1 MNKKSVIKL
10 LCAGSLLVSPAL
22 GHALTSITDSQN
34 DFLGTFGGLAN
45 SSSMTDLDVLSATV
59 LYDAST
65 DLFKLTATMDGSI
78 GTTANSLY
86 VWGVNRGAGTA
97 GFAANGIDGVRFDRV
112 ILLDPDGPSS
122 VAGAGSLPS
131 GAVTISG
138 NTISA
143 VVSGSLLPS
152 TGFNKLDYTWN
163 LWPRNVTFSGFAAIA
178 DFAPD
183 NANFTTTPGSVPV
196 PEPETY
202 LLMLAGLG
210 LTGWMLRRRAA
221 A

>member
-1 MNKKSVIKL
+1 MSKIGMIKL
-10 LCAGSLLVSPAL
+10 LCAGSLLVTPAL
-22 GHALTSITDSQN
+22 GHALVGITDNPN
-34 DFLGTFGGLAN
+34 DFLSTFGGTPT
-45 SSSMTDLDVLSATV
+45 MTDLDVLSATV
-59 LYDAST
+59 IYDAST
-65 DLFKLTATMDGSI
+65 DLFRLTATVDGPI
-78 GTTANSLY
+78 GMTPNSLY

-97 GFAANGIDGVRFDRV
+97 GFAANGFDGIRFDRV
-112 ILLDPDGPSS
+112 ILLDPDGTSM
-122 VAGAGSLPS
+122 VAGAGVLPS

-163 LWPRNVTFSGFAAIA
+163 LWPRDVGFTGFAQIA

-183 NANFTTTPGSVPV
+183 NASFTTTPGTVAV

-210 LTGWMLRRRAA
+210 VVGWMLRRRVGA
-221 A
+221 

>member
-1 MNKKSVIKL
+1 MNKMSVIKL
-10 LCAGSLLVSPAL
+10 LCAVSLLVSPVL
-22 GHALTSITDSQN
+22 GHALTSITDSRN
-34 DFLGTFGGLAN
+34 DFLPTFGGLAN
-45 SSSMTDLDVLSATV
+45 GSSMPDLDVLSATV

-65 DLFKLTATMDGSI
+65 DLFKLTATMDGPI
-78 GTTANSLY
+78 GTTADSLY

-97 GFAANGIDGVRFDRV
+97 GFASDGVDGVRFDRV
-112 ILLDPDGPSS
+112 VLLDPDGTSA
-122 VAGAGSLPS
+122 VAGAGNLPA

-143 VVSGSLLPS
+143 VISGSLLPS
-152 TGFNKLDYTWN
+152 TGFKKIDYTWN
-163 LWPRNVTFSGFAAIA
+163 LWPRNVTFAGFSAIA

-202 LLMLAGLG
+202 LLMLAGLV
-210 LTGWMLRRRAA
+210 LTGWIVRRRAA
-221 A
+221 G

>member
-1 MNKKSVIKL
+1 LPVAVSDAHHRLPGASGCKYIFDNGDVDAL
-10 LCAGSLLVSPAL
+10 PATRHLVGLVCGGSLLQA
-22 GHALTSITDSQN
+22 
-34 DFLGTFGGLAN
+34 
-45 SSSMTDLDVLSATV
+45 
-59 LYDAST
+59 
-65 DLFKLTATMDGSI
+65 
-78 GTTANSLY
+78 
-86 VWGVNRGAGTA
+86 
-97 GFAANGIDGVRFDRV
+97 
-112 ILLDPDGPSS
+112 LDPDGPSS

-163 LWPRNVTFSGFAAIA
+163 LWARNVAFSGFAAIP

-196 PEPETY
+196 PEAETY

-221 A
+221 G